1 MRNLLLLVAATL
13 LVLTSVTSCTPTSI
27 AEETENYDTT
37 FAIDKEEVEDPG
49 DRGN

>member
-1 MRNLLLLVAATL
+1 MRHLLLLLVTL
-13 LVLTSVTSCTPTSI
+13 LVLTSVISCTPTSL
-27 AEETENYDTT
+27 AEETEDYDTT

>member
-1 MRNLLLLVAATL
+1 MKHLVSVFVTV
-13 LVLTSVTSCTPTSI
+13 LVLTSVISCTPTSL
-27 AEETENYDTT
+27 AEETEDYDTI